1 MSGFLGAI
9 DVLSRGLSVQR
20 TKMNAVAENMAN
32 AETVETPDG
41 GPYRRKRVMVTEEK
55 TQGSFNSAL
64 KKETSRLARTH
75 SGHLKGHRIQT
86 GRKSDV
92 VSVSAREVQD
102 DESAFKLVHDP
113 GHPKANAE
121 GYVQMPDI
129 DIIEE
134 MVDMMA
140 ASRAYEANTVAVSAA
155 KRMVKDA
162 LDI

>member
-1 MSGFLGAI
+1 MSGVLGVI

-20 TKMNAVAENMAN
+20 SKMNAVAENMAN
-32 AETVETPDG
+32 VETVETPDG
-41 GPYRRKRVMVTEEK
+41 GPYRRKRVIVTEEK
-55 TQGSFNSAL
+55 TQGAFNTVL
-64 KKETSRLARTH
+64 KRENSRLARTH
-75 SGHLKGHRIQT
+75 SGHRRGHTIQT

-92 VSVSAREVQD
+92 TSVSAREVQD
-102 DESAFKLVHDP
+102 TDSSFKLIHDP
-113 GHPKANAE
+113 THPKADAE
-121 GYVQMPDI
+121 GYVQMPNI